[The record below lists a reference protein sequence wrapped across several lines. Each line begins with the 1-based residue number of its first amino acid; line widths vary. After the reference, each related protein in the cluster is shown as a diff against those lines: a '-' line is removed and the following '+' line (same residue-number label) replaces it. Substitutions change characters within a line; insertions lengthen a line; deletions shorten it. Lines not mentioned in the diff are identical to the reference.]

1 MKKIIAIVGPTAT
14 GKSELAVKLAKK
26 YNGEIISADSRQVYK
41 GLNIGT
47 GKMTKREKQSITH
60 YLLDVI
66 SPKKLFTA
74 DDFLKLGSKAIDKIY
89 ANNHIPIIAG
99 GTGFYVDALLE
110 RVLLPSVPPNP
121 KLRKKLETK
130 SIKDLFTMLK
140 KVDSAR
146 SRTIQKTNKRR
157 LIRAIEIALS
167 IPNLKPKIQY
177 LKPDFKVLWLG
188 LNLPNPE
195 LKKKIRE
202 RFLLWLK
209 QGLIKEAKWL
219 SSKVSKKRLRE
230 IGLMYPILAEYL
242 NGSIAKKEMIER
254 SVNSIYH
261 YAKRQ
266 KTWFKR
272 NKKIHWVKDK
282 EEAINLSKNFIK
294 K

>member
-242 NGSIAKKEMIER
+242 NGSISKKEMIER